1 MSLIQFVNELKN
13 HEVAIITT
21 LDKNETYR
29 RLITNNDFHELAD
42 KDRKLVNNTLRLA
55 IAQHIAWTAD
65 AIEDA
70 VVQLHSATTVG
81 VVSTT
86 ESDLY
91 DVFYKYDLDE
101 LLGQLV

>member
-1 MSLIQFVNELKN
+1 MLNLVHELKK
-13 HEVAIITT
+13 HEVAIIKT

-29 RLITNNDFHELAD
+29 RLIANNDFHQLAD
-42 KDRKLVNNTLRLA
+42 KDRKMVNNTLRTT
-55 IAQHIAWTAD
+55 IAKHINWTAD
-65 AIEDA
+65 AIEAA
-70 VVQLHSATTVG
+70 VVQLHGATTVG

-101 LLGQLV
+101 LLGQLA

>member
-1 MSLIQFVNELKN
+1 MLLKFITELKQ
-13 HEVAIITT
+13 HEVAIIKT

-29 RLITNNDFHELAD
+29 RLIMNNDFHQLAD
-42 KDRKLVNNTLRLA
+42 KDRKMVNNTLRLA

-65 AIEDA
+65 AIESA
-70 VVQLHSATTVG
+70 VIQLHGATTVG

-91 DVFYKYDLDE
+91 DVFYKFDLDD
-101 LLGQLV
+101 LATQLT

>member
-13 HEVAIITT
+13 HEAAIITT

-29 RLITNNDFHELAD
+29 RLIMNNDFHELAD
-42 KDRKLVNNTLRLA
+42 KDRKMVNNTLRLA
-55 IAQHIAWTAD
+55 IAQHIVWTAD
-65 AIEDA
+65 AIEAA
-70 VVQLHSATTVG
+70 VVQLHGATTVG

-101 LLGQLV
+101 LLGQLA